1 MGYNFAEK
9 NKMLDLERY
18 IAVIGLGYVGWPLFT
33 LISSKYKSWGLDANT
48 DKVESILFEQP
59 QYKNVTSS
67 WNDISKCNTFIVAVP
82 TPINH
87 KQNPDTSSL
96 ENVCKEL
103 ANIIKKG
110 DIVIFESTVFPGA
123 TEEICVPLIENGSG
137 LVMNKD
143 FYVGYSPE
151 RINVA
156 DSAHKLGNTAKIVS
170 GSNEEALHYIANLY
184 ESIIDAP
191 VVKASS
197 IKVAEAA
204 KMYENIQRDILI
216 ALANE
221 YSDYCNKE
229 GIDIFEVTKCASTKW
244 NFSNVLP
251 GLVGGHCIGV
261 DPYYLLHR
269 AEKLGIKTPLI
280 QCGRLINETK
290 ASTVVS
296 KITEYISVHLDENP
310 KVLLL
315 GFAYKSNTDDIRNT
329 KVAEVYNRLKSQYS
343 VVECYD
349 PFVNSEVVI
358 KEYGINLF
366 TTMPDIS
373 HYDLVIRMVNHDAFM
388 NIENVL
394 DIKQFL

>member
-1 MGYNFAEK
+1 
-9 NKMLDLERY
+9 MLDLDRY

-87 KQNPDTSSL
+87 KQNTDTSSL

-137 LVMNKD
+137 LFMNKD

-373 HYDLVIRMVNHDAFM
+373 HYDLVIRMVNHDIFM

>member
-1 MGYNFAEK
+1 
-9 NKMLDLERY
+9 MLDLERY

-269 AEKLGIKTPLI
+269 VEKLGAKTPLI

-290 ASTVVS
+290 ASIVVS
-296 KITEYISVHLDENP
+296 KITEYISVHLGDNP

-329 KVAEVYNRLKSQYS
+329 KVAEVYKRLKSQYS
-343 VVECYD
+343 IVECYD
-349 PFVNSEVVI
+349 PFVNTEAVN
-358 KEYGINLF
+358 KEYGISLF
-366 TTMPDIS
+366 ATLPDIS

>member
-1 MGYNFAEK
+1 
-9 NKMLDLERY
+9 MLDLERY

-170 GSNEEALHYIANLY
+170 GSNEEALYYIANLY

-197 IKVAEAA
+197 IRVAEAA

-373 HYDLVIRMVNHDAFM
+373 HYDLVIRMVNHDIFM

>member
-1 MGYNFAEK
+1 
-9 NKMLDLERY
+9 MLDLERY

-67 WNDISKCNTFIVAVP
+67 WDDISKCNTFIVAVP

-103 ANIIKKG
+103 VNIIKKG
-110 DIVIFESTVFPGA
+110 DLVIFESTVYPGA

-137 LVMNKD
+137 LVVNKD

-156 DSAHKLGNTAKIVS
+156 DSVHKLGNTSKIVS

-197 IKVAEAA
+197 IRVAEAA

-269 AEKLGIKTPLI
+269 AEKLGIKTPLV

-290 ASTVVS
+290 ASIVVS

-373 HYDLVIRMVNHDAFM
+373 HYDLVIRMVNHDIFM

>member
-1 MGYNFAEK
+1 
-9 NKMLDLERY
+9 MLDLDRY

-137 LVMNKD
+137 LFMNKD

-349 PFVNSEVVI
+349 PFVNIEVVI

-373 HYDLVIRMVNHDAFM
+373 HYDLVIRMVNHDIFM

>member
-1 MGYNFAEK
+1 M
-9 NKMLDLERY
+9 
-18 IAVIGLGYVGWPLFT
+18 
-33 LISSKYKSWGLDANT
+33 
-48 DKVESILFEQP
+48 
-59 QYKNVTSS
+59 
-67 WNDISKCNTFIVAVP
+67 
-82 TPINH
+82 
-87 KQNPDTSSL
+87 

-156 DSAHKLGNTAKIVS
+156 DSTHKLGNTAKIVS
-170 GSNEEALHYIANLY
+170 GSNEEALYYIANLY

-197 IKVAEAA
+197 IRVAEAA

-373 HYDLVIRMVNHDAFM
+373 HYDLVIRMVNHDIFM

>member
-1 MGYNFAEK
+1 
-9 NKMLDLERY
+9 MLDLERY

-96 ENVCKEL
+96 EDVCKEL
-103 ANIIKKG
+103 VNIIKKG
-110 DIVIFESTVFPGA
+110 DLVIFESTVYPGA

-137 LVMNKD
+137 LVVNKD

-156 DSAHKLGNTAKIVS
+156 DSVHKLGNTSKIVS

-204 KMYENIQRDILI
+204 KMYENVQRDILI

-269 AEKLGIKTPLI
+269 AEKLGIKIPLV

-290 ASTVVS
+290 ASNVVS

-373 HYDLVIRMVNHDAFM
+373 HYDLVIRMVNHDTFM

>member
-1 MGYNFAEK
+1 
-9 NKMLDLERY
+9 MLEAERY

-67 WNDISKCNTFIVAVP
+67 WDDISKCNTFIVAVP

-96 ENVCKEL
+96 EDVCKEL
-103 ANIIKKG
+103 VNIIKKG
-110 DIVIFESTVFPGA
+110 DLVIFESTVYPGA

-156 DSAHKLGNTAKIVS
+156 DSVHKLGNTSKIVS

-191 VVKASS
+191 VVRASS

-204 KMYENIQRDILI
+204 KMYENVQRDSLI

-373 HYDLVIRMVNHDAFM
+373 HYDLVIRMVNHDTFM

>member
-1 MGYNFAEK
+1 
-9 NKMLDLERY
+9 MLEAERY

-67 WNDISKCNTFIVAVP
+67 WDDISKCNTFIVAVP

-96 ENVCKEL
+96 EDVCKEL
-103 ANIIKKG
+103 VNIIKKG
-110 DIVIFESTVFPGA
+110 DLVIFESTVYPGA

-156 DSAHKLGNTAKIVS
+156 DSVHKLGNTSKIVS

-204 KMYENIQRDILI
+204 TMYENVQRDILI

-269 AEKLGIKTPLI
+269 AEKLGIKIPLV

-290 ASTVVS
+290 ASNVVS

-373 HYDLVIRMVNHDAFM
+373 HYDLVIRMVNHDTFM

>member
-1 MGYNFAEK
+1 
-9 NKMLDLERY
+9 MLEAERY

-67 WNDISKCNTFIVAVP
+67 WDDISKCNTFIVAVP

-103 ANIIKKG
+103 VNIIKKG
-110 DIVIFESTVFPGA
+110 DLVIFESTVYPGA

-137 LVMNKD
+137 LVVNKD

-156 DSAHKLGNTAKIVS
+156 DSVHKLGNTAKIVS
-170 GSNEEALHYIANLY
+170 GSNEEALHYIASLY

-204 KMYENIQRDILI
+204 KMYENVQRDILI

-269 AEKLGIKTPLI
+269 AEKLGIKIQLV

-290 ASTVVS
+290 ASNVVS

-373 HYDLVIRMVNHDAFM
+373 HYDLVIRMVNHDTFM

>member
-1 MGYNFAEK
+1 
-9 NKMLDLERY
+9 MLDLERY

-67 WNDISKCNTFIVAVP
+67 WDDISKCNTFIVAVP

-103 ANIIKKG
+103 VNIIKKG
-110 DIVIFESTVFPGA
+110 DLVIFESTVFPGA

-156 DSAHKLGNTAKIVS
+156 DSVHKLGNTSKIVS
-170 GSNEEALHYIANLY
+170 GSNEEALYYIANLY

-197 IKVAEAA
+197 IRVAEAA
-204 KMYENIQRDILI
+204 KMYENVQRDILI

-373 HYDLVIRMVNHDAFM
+373 HYDLVIR
-388 NIENVL
+388 
-394 DIKQFL
+394 DIQKISN

>member
-1 MGYNFAEK
+1 
-9 NKMLDLERY
+9 MLDLERY
-18 IAVIGLGYVGWPLFT
+18 IAVIGLGYVGWPLFS

-156 DSAHKLGNTAKIVS
+156 DSTHKLGNTAKIVS
-170 GSNEEALHYIANLY
+170 GSNEEALYYIANLY

-197 IKVAEAA
+197 IRVAEAA

-373 HYDLVIRMVNHDAFM
+373 HYDLVIRMVNHDTFM

>member
-1 MGYNFAEK
+1 
-9 NKMLDLERY
+9 MLDLERY
-18 IAVIGLGYVGWPLFT
+18 IAVIGLGYVGWPLFS

-373 HYDLVIRMVNHDAFM
+373 HYDLVIRMVNHDIFM

>member
-1 MGYNFAEK
+1 
-9 NKMLDLERY
+9 MLEAERY

-67 WNDISKCNTFIVAVP
+67 WDDISKCNTFIVAVP

-96 ENVCKEL
+96 EDVCKEL
-103 ANIIKKG
+103 VNIIKKG
-110 DIVIFESTVFPGA
+110 DLVIFESTVYPGA

-156 DSAHKLGNTAKIVS
+156 DSVHKLGNTSKIVS

-204 KMYENIQRDILI
+204 KMYENVQRDILI

-269 AEKLGIKTPLI
+269 AEKLGIKIPLV

-290 ASTVVS
+290 ASNVVS

-373 HYDLVIRMVNHDAFM
+373 HYDLVIRMVNHDIFM

>member
-1 MGYNFAEK
+1 
-9 NKMLDLERY
+9 
-18 IAVIGLGYVGWPLFT
+18 
-33 LISSKYKSWGLDANT
+33 
-48 DKVESILFEQP
+48 
-59 QYKNVTSS
+59 
-67 WNDISKCNTFIVAVP
+67 
-82 TPINH
+82 
-87 KQNPDTSSL
+87 
-96 ENVCKEL
+96 
-103 ANIIKKG
+103 
-110 DIVIFESTVFPGA
+110 
-123 TEEICVPLIENGSG
+123 
-137 LVMNKD
+137 MNKD

-156 DSAHKLGNTAKIVS
+156 DRAHKLGNTAKIVS

-373 HYDLVIRMVNHDAFM
+373 HYDLVIRMVNHDTFM

>member
-1 MGYNFAEK
+1 
-9 NKMLDLERY
+9 MLDLERY

-137 LVMNKD
+137 LFMNKD

-170 GSNEEALHYIANLY
+170 GSNEEALHYIANLF

-373 HYDLVIRMVNHDAFM
+373 HYDLVIRMVNHDIFM

>member
-1 MGYNFAEK
+1 
-9 NKMLDLERY
+9 MLEAERY

-67 WNDISKCNTFIVAVP
+67 WDDISKCNTFIVAVP

-96 ENVCKEL
+96 EDVCKEL
-103 ANIIKKG
+103 VNIIKKG
-110 DIVIFESTVFPGA
+110 DLVIFESTVYPGA

-156 DSAHKLGNTAKIVS
+156 DSVHKLGNTSKIVS

-204 KMYENIQRDILI
+204 KMYENVQRDILI

-269 AEKLGIKTPLI
+269 AEKLGIKIPLV

-290 ASTVVS
+290 ASNVVS
-296 KITEYISVHLDENP
+296 KITEYISVNLDENP

-373 HYDLVIRMVNHDAFM
+373 HYDLVIRMVNHDIFM

>member
-1 MGYNFAEK
+1 
-9 NKMLDLERY
+9 MLEAERY

-96 ENVCKEL
+96 EDVCKEL
-103 ANIIKKG
+103 VNIIKKG
-110 DIVIFESTVFPGA
+110 DLVIFESTVYPGA

-137 LVMNKD
+137 LVVNKD

-156 DSAHKLGNTAKIVS
+156 DSVHKLGNTSKIVS

-204 KMYENIQRDILI
+204 KMYENVQRDILI

-280 QCGRLINETK
+280 QYGRLINETK

-373 HYDLVIRMVNHDAFM
+373 HYDLVIRMVKHDIFM

>member
-1 MGYNFAEK
+1 
-9 NKMLDLERY
+9 MLEAERY

-67 WNDISKCNTFIVAVP
+67 WDDISKCNTFIVAVP

-96 ENVCKEL
+96 EDVCKEL
-103 ANIIKKG
+103 VNIIKKG
-110 DIVIFESTVFPGA
+110 DLVIFESTVYPGA

-156 DSAHKLGNTAKIVS
+156 DSVHKLGNTSKIVS

-204 KMYENIQRDILI
+204 KMYENVQRDILI

-269 AEKLGIKTPLI
+269 AEKLGIKIPLV

-290 ASTVVS
+290 ASNVVS

-329 KVAEVYNRLKSQYS
+329 KVAEV
-343 VVECYD
+343 
-349 PFVNSEVVI
+349 
-358 KEYGINLF
+358 
-366 TTMPDIS
+366 
-373 HYDLVIRMVNHDAFM
+373 
-388 NIENVL
+388 
-394 DIKQFL
+394 

>member
-1 MGYNFAEK
+1 
-9 NKMLDLERY
+9 MLDLERY

-156 DSAHKLGNTAKIVS
+156 DSTHKLGNTAKIVS
-170 GSNEEALHYIANLY
+170 GSNEEALYYIANLY

-197 IKVAEAA
+197 IRVAEAA

-373 HYDLVIRMVNHDAFM
+373 HYDLVIRMVNHDTFM

>member
-1 MGYNFAEK
+1 
-9 NKMLDLERY
+9 MLDLERY

-156 DSAHKLGNTAKIVS
+156 DSTHKLGNTAKIVS
-170 GSNEEALHYIANLY
+170 GSNEEALYYIANLY

-197 IKVAEAA
+197 IRVAEAA

-269 AEKLGIKTPLI
+269 AEKLGIKIPLV

-290 ASTVVS
+290 ASNVVS

-373 HYDLVIRMVNHDAFM
+373 HYDLVIRMVNHDIFM

>member
-1 MGYNFAEK
+1 
-9 NKMLDLERY
+9 MLDLERY
-18 IAVIGLGYVGWPLFT
+18 IAVIGLGYVGWPLFS

-156 DSAHKLGNTAKIVS
+156 DSTHKLGNTAKIVS
-170 GSNEEALHYIANLY
+170 GSNEEALYYIANLY

-197 IKVAEAA
+197 IRVAEAA

-373 HYDLVIRMVNHDAFM
+373 HYDLVIRMVNHDIFM

>member
-1 MGYNFAEK
+1 
-9 NKMLDLERY
+9 MLDLERY
-18 IAVIGLGYVGWPLFT
+18 IAVIGLGYVGWPLFS

-197 IKVAEAA
+197 IRVAEAA

-269 AEKLGIKTPLI
+269 TEKLGIKTPLI

-290 ASTVVS
+290 ASNVVS

-373 HYDLVIRMVNHDAFM
+373 HYDLVIRMVNHDTFM

>member
-1 MGYNFAEK
+1 
-9 NKMLDLERY
+9 MLDLERY

-67 WNDISKCNTFIVAVP
+67 WDDISKCNTFIVAVP

-96 ENVCKEL
+96 EDVCKEL
-103 ANIIKKG
+103 VNIIKKG
-110 DIVIFESTVFPGA
+110 DLVIFESTVYPGA

-156 DSAHKLGNTAKIVS
+156 DSVHKLGNTSKIVS

-204 KMYENIQRDILI
+204 KMYENVQRDILI

-269 AEKLGIKTPLI
+269 AEKLGIKIPLV

-290 ASTVVS
+290 ASNVVS

-373 HYDLVIRMVNHDAFM
+373 HYDLVIRMVNHDTFM
-388 NIENVL
+388 NIEDVL

>member
-1 MGYNFAEK
+1 
-9 NKMLDLERY
+9 MLDLERY

>member
-1 MGYNFAEK
+1 
-9 NKMLDLERY
+9 MLDLERY

-110 DIVIFESTVFPGA
+110 DIVIFESTVFPGT

-373 HYDLVIRMVNHDAFM
+373 HYDLVIRMVNHDIFM

>member
-1 MGYNFAEK
+1 
-9 NKMLDLERY
+9 MLEAERY

-67 WNDISKCNTFIVAVP
+67 WDDISKCNTFIVAVP

-137 LVMNKD
+137 LFMNKD

-156 DSAHKLGNTAKIVS
+156 ASVHKLGNTSKIVS

-204 KMYENIQRDILI
+204 KMYENVQRDILI

-269 AEKLGIKTPLI
+269 AEKLGIKIPLV

-290 ASTVVS
+290 ASNVVS

-373 HYDLVIRMVNHDAFM
+373 HYDLVIRMVNHDTFM

>member
-1 MGYNFAEK
+1 
-9 NKMLDLERY
+9 MLEAERY

-67 WNDISKCNTFIVAVP
+67 WDDISKCNTFIVAVP

-96 ENVCKEL
+96 EDVCKEL
-103 ANIIKKG
+103 VNIIKKG
-110 DIVIFESTVFPGA
+110 DLVIFESTVYPGA

-156 DSAHKLGNTAKIVS
+156 DSVHKLGNTSKIVS

-204 KMYENIQRDILI
+204 KMYENVQRDILI

-269 AEKLGIKTPLI
+269 AEKLGIKIPLV

-290 ASTVVS
+290 ASNVVS

-358 KEYGINLF
+358 KEYGIYLF

-373 HYDLVIRMVNHDAFM
+373 HYDLVIRMVNHDIFM

>member
-1 MGYNFAEK
+1 
-9 NKMLDLERY
+9 MLEAERY

-96 ENVCKEL
+96 EDVCKEL
-103 ANIIKKG
+103 VNIIKKG
-110 DIVIFESTVFPGA
+110 DLVIFESTVYPGA

-137 LVMNKD
+137 LVVNKD

-156 DSAHKLGNTAKIVS
+156 DSVHKLGNTSKIVS

-204 KMYENIQRDILI
+204 KMYENVQRDILI

-269 AEKLGIKTPLI
+269 AEKLGIKIPLV

-290 ASTVVS
+290 ASNVVS

-373 HYDLVIRMVNHDAFM
+373 HYDLVIRMVNHDTFM

>member
-1 MGYNFAEK
+1 
-9 NKMLDLERY
+9 MLEAERY

-67 WNDISKCNTFIVAVP
+67 WDDISKCNTFIVAVP

-96 ENVCKEL
+96 EDVCKEL
-103 ANIIKKG
+103 VNIIKKG
-110 DIVIFESTVFPGA
+110 DLVIFESTVYPGA

-156 DSAHKLGNTAKIVS
+156 DSVHKLGNTSKIVS

-204 KMYENIQRDILI
+204 KMYENVQRDILI

-373 HYDLVIRMVNHDAFM
+373 HYDLVIRMVNHDTFM

>member
-1 MGYNFAEK
+1 
-9 NKMLDLERY
+9 MLDLERY

-170 GSNEEALHYIANLY
+170 GSNEEALYYIANLY

-373 HYDLVIRMVNHDAFM
+373 HYDLVIRMVNHDIFM

>member
-1 MGYNFAEK
+1 
-9 NKMLDLERY
+9 MLDLERY

-170 GSNEEALHYIANLY
+170 GSNEEALYYIANLY

-197 IKVAEAA
+197 IRVAEAA

-229 GIDIFEVTKCASTKW
+229 GIDIFEVTKYASTKW

-373 HYDLVIRMVNHDAFM
+373 HYDLVIRMVNHDIFM

>member
-1 MGYNFAEK
+1 
-9 NKMLDLERY
+9 MLDLERY
-18 IAVIGLGYVGWPLFT
+18 IAVIGLGYVGWPLFS

>member
-1 MGYNFAEK
+1 
-9 NKMLDLERY
+9 MLDLERY

-373 HYDLVIRMVNHDAFM
+373 HYDLVIRMVNHDNFM

>member
-1 MGYNFAEK
+1 
-9 NKMLDLERY
+9 MLDLERY

-156 DSAHKLGNTAKIVS
+156 DSTHKLGNTAKIVS
-170 GSNEEALHYIANLY
+170 GSNEEALYYIANLY

-373 HYDLVIRMVNHDAFM
+373 HYDLVIRMVNHDIFM

>member
-1 MGYNFAEK
+1 
-9 NKMLDLERY
+9 MLDLERY

-103 ANIIKKG
+103 AKIIKKE

-373 HYDLVIRMVNHDAFM
+373 HYDLVIRMVNHDIFM

>member
-1 MGYNFAEK
+1 
-9 NKMLDLERY
+9 MLEAERY

-96 ENVCKEL
+96 EDVCKEL
-103 ANIIKKG
+103 VNIIKKG
-110 DIVIFESTVFPGA
+110 DLVIFESTVYPGA

-156 DSAHKLGNTAKIVS
+156 DSVHKLGNTSKIVS

-204 KMYENIQRDILI
+204 KMYENVQRDILI

-269 AEKLGIKTPLI
+269 AEKLGIKIPLV

-290 ASTVVS
+290 ASNVVS

-373 HYDLVIRMVNHDAFM
+373 HYDLVIRMVNHDTFM

>member
-1 MGYNFAEK
+1 
-9 NKMLDLERY
+9 MLDLERY
-18 IAVIGLGYVGWPLFT
+18 IAVIGLGYVGWPLFS

-156 DSAHKLGNTAKIVS
+156 DSTHKLGNTAKIVS

-373 HYDLVIRMVNHDAFM
+373 HYDLVIRMVNHDIFM
-388 NIENVL
+388 KIENIL

>member
-1 MGYNFAEK
+1 
-9 NKMLDLERY
+9 MLEAERY

-67 WNDISKCNTFIVAVP
+67 WDDISKCNTFIVAVP
-82 TPINH
+82 TSINH

-96 ENVCKEL
+96 EDVCKEL
-103 ANIIKKG
+103 VNIIKKG
-110 DIVIFESTVFPGA
+110 DLVIFESTVYPGA

-156 DSAHKLGNTAKIVS
+156 DSVHKLGNTSKIVS

-204 KMYENIQRDILI
+204 KMYENVQRDILI

-269 AEKLGIKTPLI
+269 AEKLGIKIPLV

-290 ASTVVS
+290 ASNVVS

-373 HYDLVIRMVNHDAFM
+373 HYDLVIRMVNHDTFM

>member
-1 MGYNFAEK
+1 
-9 NKMLDLERY
+9 MLDLERY

-67 WNDISKCNTFIVAVP
+67 WDDISKCNTFIVAVP

-137 LVMNKD
+137 LFMNKD

-373 HYDLVIRMVNHDAFM
+373 HYDLVIRMVNHDIFM